1 MIFSDYGK
9 GSLSSV
15 SKMIEI
21 ANQKGIAT
29 LIDPKGTDFEKYS
42 GATLLTPNM
51 SEFEAVVG
59 KVKDDKDLEEK
70 ALALIE
76 KCNLKCF

>member
-1 MIFSDYGK
+1 
-9 GSLSSV
+9 
-15 SKMIEI
+15 MIEI
-21 ANQKGIAT
+21 ANKNGITT

-59 KVKDDKDLEEK
+59 KVKNDDDLEQK

-76 KCNLKCF
+76 NVS